1 MTLSCLSSFQS
12 FVPFMVWNTMD
23 ICFGSEVL
31 NIDKVRFFFK
41 VLSVQADLIL
51 VYTNQ

>member
-12 FVPFMVWNTMD
+12 FMVWNTMD

-31 NIDKVRFFFK
+31 NIDKVRVFFK